1 MTIKSTKEIADLL
14 FKVYLHKKP
23 CDPIADL
30 MEEKSI
36 EKAYEIQEINTKKW
50 LAEGKSLIGR
60 KIGLTSLSVQKQI
73 GVDQPDFGMLFSDM
87 AYESVE
93 IVDFSR
99 LIQPKAETEIAIVLK
114 KDLKMEK
121 NSASGLLASIDYVLP
136 AVEIVASRI
145 ANWNISIF
153 DTIADNASSGLFVLG
168 NDPVKASD
176 VDWELCGMSMFR
188 KGKIVSTGAGM
199 ACLGNPLNAAVWLA
213 DRMVRHNRPLKA
225 GDIILTGALGP
236 MVDVSAGD
244 ELDVEI
250 NTVGKLHVQF
260 ST

>member
-1 MTIKSTKEIADLL
+1 
-14 FKVYLHKKP
+14 
-23 CDPIADL
+23 

>member
-1 MTIKSTKEIADLL
+1 
-14 FKVYLHKKP
+14 
-23 CDPIADL
+23 
-30 MEEKSI
+30 
-36 EKAYEIQEINTKKW
+36 
-50 LAEGKSLIGR
+50 
-60 KIGLTSLSVQKQI
+60 
-73 GVDQPDFGMLFSDM
+73 
-87 AYESVE
+87 
-93 IVDFSR
+93 
-99 LIQPKAETEIAIVLK
+99 
-114 KDLKMEK
+114 
-121 NSASGLLASIDYVLP
+121 LASIDYVLP